1 MCVSKMYYAHN
12 TGHLIEQNRS
22 LWWTEEIRVWIHI
35 IFAFFCLYWP
45 FIYDTVRTLTVQR
58 IACEISSHHIKYG
71 WIVVAGAR
79 WWSVWCRDSGVC
91 AFNHIHV
98 MMNLMRKRSGQMQY
112 LHKYASSDVPISYEE
127 ETIGHL

>member
-1 MCVSKMYYAHN
+1 MCIWN
-12 TGHLIEQNRS
+12 CITRTTRDTWLNR
-22 LWWTEEIRVWIHI
+22 TEVYDELRR
-35 IFAFFCLYWP
+35 FACESILFLLFFCLYWP

-112 LHKYASSDVPISYEE
+112 LHKYASSDVPISYED
-127 ETIGHL
+127 ETI

>member
-1 MCVSKMYYAHN
+1 MCVSEIVLRAQHG
-12 TGHLIEQNRS
+12 TLD
-22 LWWTEEIRVWIHI
+22 WTEQKSMMNWGDSRVNPYY
-35 IFAFFCLYWP
+35 FCFFFCLYWP

-112 LHKYASSDVPISYEE
+112 LHKYASSDVPISYED
-127 ETIGHL
+127 ETI